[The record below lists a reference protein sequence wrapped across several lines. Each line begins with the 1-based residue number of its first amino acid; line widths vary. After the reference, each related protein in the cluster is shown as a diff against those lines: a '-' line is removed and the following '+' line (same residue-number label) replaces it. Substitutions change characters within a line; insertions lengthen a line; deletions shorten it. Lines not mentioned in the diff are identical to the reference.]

1 MGVRARERDMKD
13 KQLLP
18 SILLVL
24 AAAGWGLFWIPLREL
39 ESTGLSAGWAG
50 LSQFLTPALVLA
62 PVAFW
67 FLIQGKRT
75 GVGRWK
81 TAFFTGGAFALY
93 ADSLLLT
100 EVARALILFYVTP
113 AWSTMLEVW
122 LMKRRLTAARVIA
135 ITLGFA
141 GLYVIL
147 GGDGSLP
154 IPRNAGDW
162 MALISGMFWAYGST
176 RVRMAGEASLF
187 ENVFSFFL
195 FGTITAAA
203 LALLPIEAMGS
214 PPSGQQV
221 LDLLPWLLLL
231 AIGFLIPAMCM
242 QLYGTKLVDPGR
254 VGILFQTEAIFGIT
268 SAAILTAEPFGWT
281 EAIGSVLVVGAS
293 MTEVLINR
301 PADNRT

>member
-1 MGVRARERDMKD
+1 MKD
-13 KQLLP
+13 RQLWP
-18 SILLVL
+18 SILLVI
-24 AAAGWGLFWIPLREL
+24 AAAGWGLFWIPLRKL
-39 ESTGLSAGWAG
+39 EESGLSAGWAG
-50 LSQFLTPALVLA
+50 VSQFLTPALVLLPMA
-62 PVAFW
+62 I
-67 FLIQGKRT
+67 LIALRGKPT
-75 GVGRWK
+75 GLGRWK

-135 ITLGFA
+135 ILLGFA

-162 MALISGMFWAYGST
+162 MALASGMFWAYGST

-187 ENVFSFFL
+187 ENVFSFFA
-195 FGTITAAA
+195 FGAVVALA
-203 LALLPIEAMGS
+203 LALLPIEAMGH
-214 PPSGQQV
+214 PPSLGQT
-221 LDLLPWLLLL
+221 LDLLPWLLLI
-231 AIGFLIPAMCM
+231 AVGFLIPAMCM

-268 SAAILTAEPFGWT
+268 SAAILTAEPFGWP
-281 EAIGSVLVVGAS
+281 EALGSVLVISAA
-293 MTEVLINR
+293 MTEVLVNR
-301 PADNRT
+301 PRPNRD

>member
-1 MGVRARERDMKD
+1 MKD

-62 PVAFW
+62 PLALW

-281 EAIGSVLVVGAS
+281 EAIGSVLVVGAA